1 MLLRLGGRSAAGD
14 AKREA
19 AGVEAGSS
27 ALKLP
32 AKVEETLTSVRGLGS
47 APWSPSYARL
57 KAGADGLS
65 PFARCLQVLP
75 SEDVLDRPEFDAR
88 EFINRNFPDEQ
99 SLADIGA
106 FVSRL
111 RARMKEL
118 DDALSQASQDQSLA
132 AHQALADLREAKAA
146 VQQLFHKIHDI
157 RGKAE
162 QSEVMVQEI
171 CRDIKQLDYAKR
183 HLQTTLT
190 ALKRLHMLVN
200 AVDQLELTASQR
212 NYKEAA
218 SLLEA
223 VNQLFTHFD
232 GYANVSKIVE
242 LHSTVRTLQE
252 EMGGQ
257 IFADFRSIGPLDSLE
272 ENFTSED
279 ELNALFTNLSA
290 ACAVVD
296 ALGRTTR
303 EKLIR
308 SFCEEQLV
316 AYNRLFGDNGE
327 CAGLEQA
334 DKRYPWFYHLLTTI
348 EERLERIFPRHW
360 LMSRRICIQ
369 FCETTRTHLLAQI
382 GSHTPEEMDVTLLLK
397 SLQRTLMFER
407 DVAERFEG
415 SSPGG
420 VDNEDEFDEDGQ
432 LIDPHSAEGIKR
444 KHRRRKREAERKAL
458 EEEMAKKGEAFAS
471 FADIDLPTIRGI
483 ISRSFDPFMT
493 AYVRLERKNM
503 EQMIDEVMSL
513 EVVDRNGQLPVFSS
527 SVNMF
532 AYIRSSIKRCTALT
546 NGQTFFDLHNEFK
559 HCFQLY
565 SQRLL
570 NKLPA
575 AAAAP
580 GGSAAGGSSG
590 DSAGGSGSNASNN
603 TLKIRLAD
611 KQEEELCFVINTAEY
626 CAETLPSLEDVI
638 RAKID
643 KAYSDS
649 IELAAEMDTFHDVGA
664 AAMKC
669 IVAGLETALDD
680 DLSTMPRTNWQTWE
694 AVGDESAYVTHMGD
708 KLRVFVPVIRQMLSA
723 LYFTNF
729 CDKFA
734 AAFVPRVL
742 QTVMKCRK
750 VNQVATQ
757 QLLLDVYALKTL
769 FLQLPVLHTSEAVS
783 STAASSPLIPARYT
797 KFVTSEMAKIESVLK
812 LLGTPNE
819 MLVESFKIMW
829 PEGNADDFQSIM
841 NMKGLKKGEQA
852 AYLETLGLQR
862 RPAGKIAEMEGKM
875 SDMTESLKKNMQNFA
890 KVPFN
895 FAGGMGSSSGG
906 GNSSTQN

>member
-1 MLLRLGGRSAAGD
+1 
-14 AKREA
+14 
-19 AGVEAGSS
+19 
-27 ALKLP
+27 
-32 AKVEETLTSVRGLGS
+32 
-47 APWSPSYARL
+47 
-57 KAGADGLS
+57 
-65 PFARCLQVLP
+65 VLP

-99 SLADIGA
+99 SLDDMSA
-106 FVSRL
+106 FVRRL

-132 AHQALADLREAKAA
+132 AHQALTDLKEAKLA

-171 CRDIKQLDYAKR
+171 CRDIKQLDFAKR

-200 AVDQLELTASQR
+200 AVDQLELMASQR
-212 NYKEAA
+212 NYREAA

-257 IFADFRSIGPLDSLE
+257 IFADFRAIGPLETLE

-279 ELNALFTNLSA
+279 EQSAVFTNLSA

-316 AYNRLFGDNGE
+316 AYDKLFGDNGE
-327 CAGLEQA
+327 CAGLDQA
-334 DKRYPWFYHLLTTI
+334 DKRYPWFYHVLTTI
-348 EERLERIFPRHW
+348 EERLDRIFPRHW

-369 FCETTRTHLLAQI
+369 FCETTRSHLLAQI
-382 GSHTPEEMDVTLLLK
+382 GAHTPEEMDVTLLLK

-407 DVAERFEG
+407 DVADRFEG

-458 EEEMAKKGEAFAS
+458 EDELAKKGDSSAS
-471 FADIDLPTIRGI
+471 TVDSDLPTIRGI

-493 AYVRLERKNM
+493 AYVQLERKNM
-503 EQMIDEVMSL
+503 EQMIDEVMSA

-532 AYIRSSIKRCTALT
+532 AYIRNSIKRCTALT

-570 NKLPA
+570 SKLPA
-575 AAAAP
+575 AVAAP
-580 GGSAAGGSSG
+580 AGAGSNSGFG
-590 DSAGGSGSNASNN
+590 DSSSGSNSSS
-603 TLKIRLAD
+603 KIRLTD

-638 RAKID
+638 RSKID
-643 KAYSDS
+643 KAYSES
-649 IELAAEMDTFHDVGA
+649 IELSGEIDTFHDVGA

-680 DLSTMPRTNWQTWE
+680 DLSAMPRANWQAWE
-694 AVGDESAYVTHMGD
+694 AVGDESAYVTQIGE

-734 AAFVPRVL
+734 AAFVPRIL

-769 FLQLPVLHTSEAVS
+769 FLQLPVLHTSEPAS
-783 STAASSPLIPARYT
+783 SSAASSPLIPARYS
-797 KFVTSEMAKIESVLK
+797 KFVGNEMAKVESVLK

-829 PEGNADDFQSIM
+829 PDGNADDFQSIM
-841 NMKGLKKGEQA
+841 NMKGLKKSEQQ

-895 FAGGMGSSSGG
+895 FAGGMNSSSSGQ
-906 GNSSTQN
+906 T

>member
-1 MLLRLGGRSAAGD
+1 ML
-14 AKREA
+14 
-19 AGVEAGSS
+19 V
-27 ALKLP
+27 
-32 AKVEETLTSVRGLGS
+32 
-47 APWSPSYARL
+47 
-57 KAGADGLS
+57 
-65 PFARCLQVLP
+65 LQVLP

-99 SLADIGA
+99 SLDDIGA

-111 RARMKEL
+111 RVRMKEL

-132 AHQALADLREAKAA
+132 AHQALADLKEAKLA

-171 CRDIKQLDYAKR
+171 CRDIKQLDFAKR

-200 AVDQLELTASQR
+200 AVDQLELMASQR
-212 NYKEAA
+212 NYREAA

-257 IFADFRSIGPLDSLE
+257 IFADFRAIGPLETLE
-272 ENFTSED
+272 ENFTSEE
-279 ELNALFTNLSA
+279 ELNAVFTNLSA

-296 ALGRTTR
+296 ALGRATR

-316 AYNRLFGDNGE
+316 AYDKLFGDNGE
-327 CAGLEQA
+327 CAGLDQA

-348 EERLERIFPRHW
+348 EVRLDRIFPRHW

-369 FCETTRTHLLAQI
+369 FCETTRSHLLAQI
-382 GSHTPEEMDVTLLLK
+382 GVHTPEEMDVTLLLK

-458 EEEMAKKGEAFAS
+458 EEEMAKKGELFPSTAEA
-471 FADIDLPTIRGI
+471 DLPTIRGI

-493 AYVRLERKNM
+493 AYVQLERKNM
-503 EQMIDEVMSL
+503 EQMIDEVMST

-532 AYIRSSIKRCTALT
+532 AYIRNSIKRCTALT

-570 NKLPA
+570 SKLPA
-575 AAAAP
+575 AVAAP
-580 GGSAAGGSSG
+580 LGSAGSGGNSAFGDSSSG
-590 DSAGGSGSNASNN
+590 VSSGS
-603 TLKIRLAD
+603 KIRLTD

-638 RAKID
+638 RSKID
-643 KAYSDS
+643 KAYSES
-649 IELAAEMDTFHDVGA
+649 IELSGEIDTFHDVGA

-680 DLSTMPRTNWQTWE
+680 DLSAMPRANWQTWE
-694 AVGDESAYVTHMGD
+694 AVGDESAYVTQMGE

-734 AAFVPRVL
+734 AAFVPRIL

-769 FLQLPVLHTSEAVS
+769 FLQLPVLHTSDSLS
-783 STAASSPLIPARYT
+783 SSAASSLLIPARYT
-797 KFVTSEMAKIESVLK
+797 KFVTNEMAKVESVLK

-829 PEGNADDFQSIM
+829 PDGNADDFQSIM
-841 NMKGLKKGEQA
+841 NMKGLKKSEQQ

-895 FAGGMGSSSGG
+895 FAGGMNSSG
-906 GNSSTQN
+906 QN